1 MTKVQVTYKLSRPLT
16 DADFN
21 NIARIHS
28 VYGILAARIQ
38 PALDELFVEYDASR
52 LSPRDVR
59 GALEQHG
66 LPIAAGS
73 SSSATPAA
81 PAIQT

>member
-16 DADFN
+16 DVDFN
-21 NIARIHS
+21 NIARVHS
-28 VYGILAARIQ
+28 VYGILAARIK

-52 LSPRDVR
+52 LSPSDVR

-73 SSSATPAA
+73 SISAPPPAA
-81 PAIQT
+81 VQT

>member
-16 DADFN
+16 DTEFN
-21 NIARIHS
+21 NIARVHS
-28 VYGILAARIQ
+28 VYGILETRIK

-52 LSPRDVR
+52 LSASDVR

-66 LPIAAGS
+66 LPIAVNS
-73 SSSATPAA
+73 SLAAAPAA
-81 PAIQT
+81 PAQP

>member
-16 DADFN
+16 DADFS

-28 VYGILAARIQ
+28 VYGILEARIK
-38 PALDELFVEYDASR
+38 PTLDELFVEYDASR
-52 LSPRDVR
+52 LSANDVR

-66 LPIAAGS
+66 LPITTGS
-73 SSSATPAA
+73 TIPTP
-81 PAIQT
+81 PAQS

>member
-21 NIARIHS
+21 NIARVHS
-28 VYGILAARIQ
+28 VYGILAARIK

-52 LSPRDVR
+52 LSPSDVR
-59 GALEQHG
+59 GALEQQG
-66 LPIAAGS
+66 LPIAGS
-73 SSSATPAA
+73 SISAPPPAA
-81 PAIQT
+81 VQT